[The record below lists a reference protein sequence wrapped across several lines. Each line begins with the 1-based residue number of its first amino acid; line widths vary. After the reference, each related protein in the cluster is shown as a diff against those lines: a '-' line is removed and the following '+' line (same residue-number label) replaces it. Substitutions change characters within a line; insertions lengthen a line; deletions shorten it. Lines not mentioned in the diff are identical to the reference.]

1 MNAVGRIGRAM
12 VEGMLF
18 GRWGVSS
25 LLLAFACQAS
35 PEQRP
40 ATYPAGYAAQAG
52 YPAGQYP
59 AGQYPPPGQS
69 PYPGQYPP
77 GQRPQGQYPP
87 GQYPA
92 PQYPSPQYPAPS
104 YPQNPPPG
112 AGPYPAPA
120 AVPSGPP
127 VVFPSVND
135 DPINTLN
142 RTFLRQSAQ
151 TILIELTRALPDVA
165 RTRVDGIPLVVD
177 DTPGDVNAF
186 AACSN
191 GRSLM
196 AVTDGLLE
204 IMAWLAMAQAHDEL
218 FGTTKADEYIR
229 FIATNLVAGRDLPRP
244 SGFFALAAQND
255 GRKVARQHVLF
266 EEELAFVLGHELAHH
281 HLGHLPCTGR
291 PGPLGSAELAR
302 VLASQVPL
310 INQPNEAAADLAG
323 TTNLLDAGARRSGA
337 RWSEEGGLLT
347 MRFFSGLGGGLA
359 QNLLLGFQQSHPA
372 PQLRIPLIQQSA
384 NYWRRN
390 GGVGIPVP
398 RIGG

>member
-1 MNAVGRIGRAM
+1 M
-12 VEGMLF
+12 VF
-18 GRWGVSS
+18 GCRCVSS
-25 LLLAFACQAS
+25 LLLLSVACQS
-35 PEQRP
+35 GSEQRP
-40 ATYPAGYAAQAG
+40 ATYPPGYAAQG
-52 YPAGQYP
+52 SYPAGQYP
-59 AGQYPPPGQS
+59 QGQYPQ
-69 PYPGQYPP
+69 GQYPQ
-77 GQRPQGQYPP
+77 GQYPQGQYPP
-87 GQYPA
+87 PQQYPQGQYPPPQQYPA
-92 PQYPSPQYPAPS
+92 PAYPPQS
-104 YPQNPPPG
+104 PPP
-112 AGPYPAPA
+112 AGVAYPA
-120 AVPSGPP
+120 AVA
-127 VVFPSVND
+127 VPSVSN

-142 RTFLRQSAQ
+142 RGWLRQSAQ
-151 TILIELTRALPDVA
+151 ATLGELTRALPDVA
-165 RTRVDGIPLVVD
+165 RSRVDGIPLVVD

-204 IMAWLAMAQAHDEL
+204 IMAWLAMAKAHDEL
-218 FGTTKADEYIR
+218 FGTAKTDEYIR
-229 FIATNLVAGRDLPRP
+229 FIAQNLAAGRDLPRP
-244 SGFFALAAQND
+244 AGFFSTAMQDD

-281 HLGHLPCTGR
+281 HLGHLPCTGK

-302 VLASQVPL
+302 VLASQVPF

-323 TTNLLDAGARRSGA
+323 TTNLLDAGVRRSGA
-337 RWSEEGGLLT
+337 HWSEEGGLLT
-347 MRFFSGLGGGLA
+347 MRFFSGLDGGFA
-359 QNLLLGFQQSHPA
+359 ANLLLAFQQSHPA